1 MKENLSGW
9 GEVRMDVLQQGI
21 ITLIRSAITREK
33 HSLPQGFD
41 LESAYA
47 QICQHRIL
55 PLVYLGAVQCGISQT
70 LPVMQKLFDDYQECR
85 MRSEQQM
92 KELDHLF
99 AAFDRAGLE
108 YMPIQGCVLKALYPK
123 PEMRL
128 MNNVDMLIRMEQYE
142 RMRQILTGLGFE
154 ARIGNGQ
161 QLNWNQKTLS
171 LELHKRLIPSYNKSY
186 RQFFEDGWRLASM
199 RSGTQYSMV
208 REDTLIYLFTQ
219 FAKHYHDGDIDCRHV
234 VDLWVFR
241 QAYTAFHDAHVRTE
255 LKNLRLL
262 AFYDSVQAMLAVWF
276 GDAEAT
282 EKTNFMTDYIFN
294 SGASAENEAFAAA
307 TDADKENS
315 TEVSFFHRLLTN
327 MQLDNSK
334 RRALK
339 YVGLNFRFQEHKN
352 LFKIK

>member
-1 MKENLSGW
+1 
-9 GEVRMDVLQQGI
+9 MDVLQQGI
-21 ITLIRSAITREK
+21 ITLIRSAITGEK

-47 QICQHRIL
+47 QICRHRVL

-99 AAFDRAGLE
+99 TAFDRAGLE

-123 PEMRL
+123 TEMRL
-128 MNNVDMLIRMEQYE
+128 MNNADMLIRMEQYE

-208 REDTLIYLFTQ
+208 REDALIYLFTQ

-234 VDLWVFR
+234 IDLWVFR

-262 AFYDSVQAMLAVWF
+262 TFYNSVQDMLAVWF

-294 SGASAENEAFAAA
+294 SSASTEKEALEDA
-307 TDADKENS
+307 TDAEKAYS
-315 TEVSFFHRLLTN
+315 TKTSRIERLMTN
-327 MQLDNSK
+327 IDLKNSK

-339 YVGLNFRFQEHKN
+339 YVGLNLRFQEHK
-352 LFKIK
+352 FFSKSSE